1 MLTFLNLSFP
11 EVVKSTKETWPDEN
25 FVDLGILISYKLT
38 ETFSSIRPPVQI
50 DSNENTETTISFY
63 IENKKIDQE
72 MSRSNIG
79 SDIAKPRSSIKLSS
93 YEQS

>member
-38 ETFSSIRPPVQI
+38 ETFSSIRPPV
-50 DSNENTETTISFY
+50 
-63 IENKKIDQE
+63 
-72 MSRSNIG
+72 
-79 SDIAKPRSSIKLSS
+79 
-93 YEQS
+93 